1 MHGHGVSPGIS
12 IGIVEIHKNFD
23 EKIGKRRVLD
33 VKHEVKKYLQ
43 ALRVCRHNVEETYH
57 RLYEEV
63 GPDEAELF
71 HSHMSLLDD
80 KEIIEQV
87 KREIIGRQ
95 INAEFALKNVM
106 DNYIGIFESFDDEEM
121 HEKVNDLKEILL
133 RLLKIMI
140 SFSEQKEKMCGFKKV
155 VLTHNLKTADTTRID
170 LNCIIGI
177 VSETGGETSHSAIM
191 AKALGVPAVVG
202 LEGILRKAKDGDEII
217 IDGFKGRVILKP
229 TEKQKE
235 IYLEKKKIQDERKKK
250 LNAYRNKKTVTKDG
264 HQIELS
270 SNIATLR
277 DIPRVFN
284 SGSEGIGLFR
294 TEFIYMNREELPS
307 EETQFNIYKRVAY
320 SMKGKPVVIR
330 TLDIGGDKELEY
342 LKFPKEE
349 NPFLGYR
356 AIRMSLDRVDIFKTQ
371 LRAILRASVYGELK
385 IMFPLISHYNELKV
399 ALNILNYVKKELD
412 KESVAYNKDIEV
424 GMMVEVPSAA
434 LIADFLA
441 KEVDFFSIGT
451 NDLIQYTLAVDRTN
465 DHLDYLYTAFHPAVL
480 KLIKMTVDSAHR
492 NNIWVG
498 VCGEVAGNEALIPL
512 LVSMGV
518 DEFSMNSNE
527 VLRSRYVINH
537 ISKEEYAKHIDEILS
552 LQSCAAVK
560 ERLLE
565 LNKEYDCE
573 YKIFE

>member
-12 IGIVEIHKNFD
+12 IGIVEIHKDFK
-23 EKIGKRRVLD
+23 EKIEKREVLD
-33 VKHEVKKYLQ
+33 TKHEVKKYLQ
-43 ALRVCRHNVEETYH
+43 ALRVCRHNIEETY
-57 RLYEEV
+57 RQIYNEV
-63 GPDEAELF
+63 GEEEAELF
-71 HSHMSLLDD
+71 HTHMELLDD
-80 KEIIEQV
+80 QEIIDQV
-87 KREIIGRQ
+87 KREITGRQ

-106 DNYIGIFESFDDEEM
+106 DNYISIFESFEDEEM
-121 HEKVNDLKEILL
+121 NAKVHDLKEILL
-133 RLLKIMI
+133 KLLKIMI
-140 SFSEQKEKMCGFKKV
+140 SFSEQTEKMCGLQKV
-155 VLTHNLKTADTTRID
+155 IITKNLKTTDTTRID
-170 LNCIIGI
+170 LNCVIGI

-202 LEGILRKAKDGDEII
+202 LEGILRKVKDGDEII
-217 IDGFKGRVILKP
+217 IDGFKGRVILNP
-229 TEKQKE
+229 TEKQKQ
-235 IYLEKKKIQDERKKK
+235 IYIEKNKIQMERMKK
-250 LNAYRNKKTVTKDG
+250 LEDYRNKKTITKDG
-264 HQIELS
+264 HVIELS

-294 TEFIYMNREELPS
+294 TEFIYMNRDELPS

-342 LKFPKEE
+342 LQFPKEE

-371 LRAILRASVYGELK
+371 LRAILRASVYGDLK
-385 IMFPLISHYNELKV
+385 IMFPLISHYNELVV
-399 ALNILNYVKKELD
+399 AKNILNYVRKELD
-412 KESVAYNKDIEV
+412 KEGVKYNKDIEV
-424 GMMVEVPSAA
+424 GMMVEVPSAV

-451 NDLIQYTLAVDRTN
+451 NDLIQYTVAVDRTN
-465 DHLDYLYTAFHPAVL
+465 DHLNHLYTAYHPAVL
-480 KLIKMTVDSAHR
+480 KLIKMTVDSGHR
-492 NNIWVG
+492 NGIWVG
-498 VCGEVAGNEALIPL
+498 ICGEVAGNEALIPL
-512 LVSMGV
+512 LVSMGI

-537 ISKEEYAKHIDEILS
+537 ISKEEYGKHIDEILS
-552 LQSCAAVK
+552 LQSCADVK

-565 LNKEYDCE
+565 LNEEYGCH

>member
-235 IYLEKKKIQDERKKK
+235 VYLEKKKIQDERKKK